1 MYQTNVTKIF
11 SELDF
16 RNMETRS
23 MAKRRKIAE
32 TVSFEDLPDEII
44 LQIFTHLEFYDN
56 ALASQVSKRWK
67 WLSEDQFLWRKVK
80 LDGKQ
85 VPAKFIEKVLRHGC
99 QYLGLRGTEITN
111 VSGPNLFSVS
121 NQLKYL
127 SISCDNYFASHHEV
141 LMENLLGATKSLEKL
156 SIRCDRE
163 YDFHFQPTNIIQNNQ
178 TLTVL
183 RISSMKSLNFETV
196 QLIFTNCLQ
205 LTEVSLVDC
214 SMSVEALSFL
224 CNNLT
229 SKLKKLSLFCICA
242 FDSEDYILGD
252 EHVIAITNCCPQ
264 LEELDLGGQENVVS
278 EVALSTIIEKLP
290 NLVMLK
296 LPNTA
301 QIEFPNLLRV
311 RSMPNLKHLRVH
323 VVEKGYNPRD
333 ALLEF
338 VASGASLDLMLDMF
352 DKLERE
358 TPFMKAL
365 VKNLPNLKINEGQFD
380 IAHPDPC
387 ILSNQRLWEIECKST
402 HDFYEP

>member
-1 MYQTNVTKIF
+1 
-11 SELDF
+11 
-16 RNMETRS
+16 
-23 MAKRRKIAE
+23 MAKRRKISKLPTA
-32 TVSFEDLPDEII
+32 SFEDLPDEII

-56 ALASQVSKRWK
+56 ASASQVCKKWK
-67 WLSEDQFLWRKVK
+67 WLSEDQFIWQKVK

-85 VPAKFIEKVLRHGC
+85 VPAKFIEKALRHGC

-111 VSGPNLFSVS
+111 VSDPNSFSVS

-127 SISCDNYFASHHEV
+127 SISCENYFASHHEV
-141 LMENLLGATKSLEKL
+141 LMENLLGATQSLEKL
-156 SIRCDRE
+156 SIQCDRE
-163 YDFHFQPTNIIQNNQ
+163 YNFHFQPTSIIQNNQ

-183 RISSMKSLNFETV
+183 RISSLKSLNFETV

-205 LTEVSLVDC
+205 LTEVSLTDC

-242 FDSEDYILGD
+242 FDSEDCILGD

-264 LEELDLGGQENVVS
+264 LEELDLGGQENVIS

-311 RSMPNLKHLRVH
+311 RSMPKLKYLRVH
-323 VVEKGYNPRD
+323 VVEKGYNPRE
-333 ALLEF
+333 ALLDF
-338 VASGASLDLMLDMF
+338 V
-352 DKLERE
+352 E
-358 TPFMKAL
+358 P
-365 VKNLPNLKINEGQFD
+365 
-380 IAHPDPC
+380 
-387 ILSNQRLWEIECKST
+387 RL
-402 HDFYEP
+402 

>member
-1 MYQTNVTKIF
+1 MTKIF
-11 SELDF
+11 SELGF
-16 RNMETRS
+16 RNMETMS
-23 MAKRRKIAE
+23 MAKRRKISKLP
-32 TVSFEDLPDEII
+32 TTSFEDLPDEII

-56 ALASQVSKRWK
+56 ASASQVSKRWK
-67 WLSEDQFLWRKVK
+67 CLSEDQFLWQKIK
-80 LDGKQ
+80 FDGKQ

-99 QYLGLRGTEITN
+99 QYLGLCGTKITN
-111 VSGPNLFSVS
+111 VSDPNSFSVS

-127 SISCDNYFASHHEV
+127 SISCDNFFASHHEV
-141 LMENLLGATKSLEKL
+141 LMENLLGATQSLEKL

-163 YDFHFQPTNIIQNNQ
+163 YDFHFQPTSFMQNNQ

-183 RISSMKSLNFETV
+183 RISSLKSLNFETV

-205 LTEVSLVDC
+205 LTEVSLMHC

-242 FDSEDYILGD
+242 FDSEDLILGD

-264 LEELDLGGQENVVS
+264 LEELDLGGHEDVIS

-311 RSMPNLKHLRVH
+311 RSMPNLKYLRVH
-323 VVEKGYNPRD
+323 VDDFIGF
-333 ALLEF
+333 LS
-338 VASGASLDLMLDMF
+338 SGRSLDSIDDRF
-352 DKLERE
+352 DELERE
-358 TPFMKAL
+358 TPFVKAL